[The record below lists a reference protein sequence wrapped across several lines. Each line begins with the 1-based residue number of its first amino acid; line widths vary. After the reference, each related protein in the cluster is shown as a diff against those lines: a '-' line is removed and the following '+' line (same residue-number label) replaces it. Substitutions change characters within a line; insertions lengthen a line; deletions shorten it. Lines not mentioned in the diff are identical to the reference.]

1 MTVLL
6 IKTCIYTAWIAN
18 DSHANNRAPATLLT
32 LSRHPINHNEG
43 GRTGGATAGGLDPG
57 RDRLLLAGD
66 GISDEQRHL
75 QSRLADPAG
84 YHPDARDILH
94 RHQPYRRYRADRL
107 RSAHQAGLGR

>member
-43 GRTGGATAGGLDPG
+43 GRTGGATAGGLARSNP
-57 RDRLLLAGD
+57 
-66 GISDEQRHL
+66 L
-75 QSRLADPAG
+75 QSASTVKEKMRDFI
-84 YHPDARDILH
+84 DA
-94 RHQPYRRYRADRL
+94 PPC
-107 RSAHQAGLGR
+107 